1 MSTPLPVKNGLEA
14 IENDPKLKEAWSKVL
29 EVEQQLESIEEQ
41 MLEESA
47 KLAAKYEKIKAPV
60 YEKRKEVITSIPKF
74 WATALSN
81 HPILG
86 SLLEEDDLEVLNHL
100 VDITIERE
108 EESANSHKLIM
119 TFSENPFFTNT
130 QLIKEFTVDKDSAQV
145 KNHPIEWK
153 EGKNLTHNG
162 DSELDSFFN
171 WFNEEGAELGE
182 LIANELYPNAFSYY
196 QGGDSD
202 EEDMGEME
210 SEDDEDDEQNDEKPP
225 QKKQKV

>member
-1 MSTPLPVKNGLEA
+1 MSAPISIKNGLEA
-14 IENDPKLKEAWSKVL
+14 IESDPKLKEAWSKVL
-29 EVEQQLESIEEQ
+29 EVEQQLENIEEQ

-60 YEKRKEVITSIPKF
+60 YEKRQGIITSIPKF

-86 SLLEEDDLEVLNHL
+86 SLLEEGDMEVLNHL
-100 VDITIERE
+100 TDITIERDE
-108 EESANSHKLIM
+108 DVANSHKVIM
-119 TFSENPFFTNT
+119 TFDENPFFTNT

-153 EGKNLTHNG
+153 EGNNLTHNG
-162 DSELDSFFN
+162 ESELDSFFN
-171 WFNEEGAELGE
+171 WFSEEGAELGE
-182 LIANELYPNAFSYY
+182 LIANELFPNAFSYY

-202 EEDMGEME
+202 DDEEVGEMDFE
-210 SEDDEDDEQNDEKPP
+210 DDDEDLEEENPP
-225 QKKQKV
+225 QKKQKI